1 MYESSLTDAILRYQK
16 TGEGKK
22 ALVDDIALRVYRIAH
37 LKPDWDDDAAGDF
50 FCFFFPKIPGL
61 MDRYVYSGSAFEAY
75 LYVHVI
81 WSIKGFARKLKSRS
95 YEETF
100 ITFESFW
107 EVHERSPEEDFF
119 SKEDISEN
127 LRVCFRIDE
136 EGTFLD
142 AKWKQRFIFL
152 ILRESEYLDNSL
164 VESIV
169 AATGVN
175 RKWLMNC
182 VVSLR
187 SRMEKRRRR
196 LENLRTRRNYWF
208 SQYYI
213 LQLRIADTFEDE
225 KKEKLLRKLAYAR
238 TRFIRARERVIDMHA
253 HPTNR
258 DISEVLNIPKGSI
271 DSGIHQVL
279 KKYQEEDG
287 NERPV
292 RERRAA

>member
-1 MYESSLTDAILRYQK
+1 MYESSLTDAVLRYQK

-22 ALVDDIALRVYRIAH
+22 TLVDDIALRVYRMAH
-37 LKPDWDDDAAGDF
+37 LKPDWDEDAAGDF
-50 FCFFFPKIPGL
+50 FCSFFPKIPGL

-81 WSIKGFARKLKSRS
+81 WSIKGFARKLKTRS
-95 YEETF
+95 YEETL
-100 ITFESFW
+100 ITYKSFW
-107 EVHERSPEEDFF
+107 EVHEQSPEEEFF
-119 SKEDISEN
+119 SREEISDK
-127 LRVCFRIDE
+127 LRSSFHIDE

-187 SRMEKRRRR
+187 NRIEKRRRR

-208 SQYYI
+208 SQYYM
-213 LQLRIADTFEDE
+213 LQLRIADTFEDK
-225 KKEKLLRKLAYAR
+225 KKEELLQRLAF
-238 TRFIRARERVIDMHA
+238 TRRRFLRARERVVEMHA

-258 DISEVLNIPKGSI
+258 DIAEVLNIPKGSI

-279 KKYQEEDG
+279 KKYRTDTDG
-287 NERPV
+287 RPA
-292 RERRAA
+292 REKTAA